1 MKLKYIKLS
10 LVLIFLI
17 LPFLCIGLVKS
28 KDNQAVLPVPLEMD
42 FVGEYSFD
50 GETWYEYSK
59 SADIS
64 SFSGDVTFRG
74 NFTEEI
80 REGATLNFF
89 INHIGIS
96 MYVNGNMIYMDTP
109 TQLKDMGRDLMSS
122 MCGQK
127 WSNFVCPHIAT
138 TDEVEIRFINFHHHG
153 NRNAYIEAM
162 TNCYMSPQYNPIMET
177 YLEKYIEP
185 FENVGY
191 GILVVGIMLIGV
203 AAFAKIFGSEMAAKV
218 AKIAVATLFTGGYVL
233 FDVMLV
239 FLMNDSLAVKTYA
252 GQLCLMMSV
261 FFVGMIVCDM
271 LSGICRKIAN
281 VTIAISGIVNA
292 VIIIIA
298 TTGKVLLYDMV
309 LVWKVMQLVVSIA
322 LIFVSVMEI
331 KKNKK
336 KWGEISICAIVL
348 LAVVLDIGEVGYHE
362 YYNGMFY
369 KVTFIIMLVG
379 LVFMGV
385 RMVVNEHR
393 INVKNQKLE
402 VELENSHTAL
412 MLSQIKP
419 HFIYNVLGTIREFC
433 EEEPKMAADLVQKFS
448 LYLRGNFTE
457 MDNQTPVS
465 VAKEIEHVKH
475 YVDIEMIRFPDMK
488 IEYDIQNDEFLVPA
502 LTIQPLVENAIKHG
516 LMGLETA
523 GKVKISS
530 YETEKFYEVCVKDD
544 GIGFDESVFNDGK
557 KHIGIANIRRRIEAL
572 CGGSLTIESIK
583 NQGTTAI
590 IRIPKEGV
598 MD

>member
-17 LPFLCIGLVKS
+17 LPFVCIGLVKS
-28 KDNQAVLPVPLEMD
+28 NDNQATLPVPLEME
-42 FVGEYSFD
+42 FQGEYSFD
-50 GETWYEYSK
+50 GVNWYQYSE

-64 SFSGDVTFRG
+64 SFDGDIIFRG
-74 NFTEEI
+74 HFTEEI

-89 INHIGIS
+89 INHVGIS
-96 MYVNGNMIYMDTP
+96 VYVNGNMIYMDTP
-109 TQLKDMGRDLMSS
+109 TQLKSMGRDLMKS

-127 WSNFVCPHIAT
+127 WSNFICPQIT
-138 TDEVEIRFINFHHHG
+138 VEDEVEIRLINFHEHG
-153 NRNAYIEAM
+153 NRNAYKEAM
-162 TNCYMSPQYNPIMET
+162 TNCYMSPQYNPIMEN
-177 YLEKYIEP
+177 YLEKYIKP

-191 GILVVGIMLIGV
+191 GVLVVGIMLIGV
-203 AAFAKIFGSEMAAKV
+203 AFFAKIFGSEMAEKV
-218 AKIAVATLFTGGYVL
+218 AKIAVATLFMAGYVL

-239 FLMNDSLAVKTYA
+239 FLMDDSLAVKTYA
-252 GQLCLMMSV
+252 AQLCLMMSV
-261 FFVGMIVCDM
+261 FFVGMIVSDM
-271 LSGICRKIAN
+271 LSGIRRKIAN
-281 VTIAISGIVNA
+281 VIVAVSGVVNAAIVIIAI
-292 VIIIIA
+292 
-298 TTGKVLLYDMV
+298 TGKVLLYDMGF
-309 LVWKVMQLVVSIA
+309 VWKMMQLVVSLSFIVLA
-322 LIFVSVMEI
+322 IMEI
-331 KKNKK
+331 KTNKK
-336 KWGEISICAIVL
+336 KWGEISICAIVH
-348 LAVVLDIGEVGYHE
+348 LAVILDIGEVGYYE
-362 YYNGMFY
+362 FFNGMFY
-369 KVTFIIMLVG
+369 KIAFIIMLAG
-379 LVFMGV
+379 LIFRGV
-385 RMVVNEHR
+385 RMIVYEHR
-393 INVKNQKLE
+393 TNVKNQNLE
-402 VELENSHTAL
+402 IELENSHTAL

-572 CGGSLTIESIK
+572 CGGSLTIESVK

-598 MD
+598 KK

>member
-1 MKLKYIKLS
+1 M
-10 LVLIFLI
+10 
-17 LPFLCIGLVKS
+17 
-28 KDNQAVLPVPLEMD
+28 
-42 FVGEYSFD
+42 
-50 GETWYEYSK
+50 
-59 SADIS
+59 
-64 SFSGDVTFRG
+64 
-74 NFTEEI
+74 
-80 REGATLNFF
+80 
-89 INHIGIS
+89 
-96 MYVNGNMIYMDTP
+96 
-109 TQLKDMGRDLMSS
+109 
-122 MCGQK
+122 
-127 WSNFVCPHIAT
+127 
-138 TDEVEIRFINFHHHG
+138 
-153 NRNAYIEAM
+153 
-162 TNCYMSPQYNPIMET
+162 
-177 YLEKYIEP
+177 
-185 FENVGY
+185 
-191 GILVVGIMLIGV
+191 
-203 AAFAKIFGSEMAAKV
+203 
-218 AKIAVATLFTGGYVL
+218 
-233 FDVMLV
+233 
-239 FLMNDSLAVKTYA
+239 
-252 GQLCLMMSV
+252 
-261 FFVGMIVCDM
+261 
-271 LSGICRKIAN
+271 
-281 VTIAISGIVNA
+281 
-292 VIIIIA
+292 
-298 TTGKVLLYDMV
+298 
-309 LVWKVMQLVVSIA
+309 
-322 LIFVSVMEI
+322 
-331 KKNKK
+331 
-336 KWGEISICAIVL
+336 
-348 LAVVLDIGEVGYHE
+348 AVVLDIGEVGYHE

-557 KHIGIANIRRRIEAL
+557 KHIGIANIRRRIEDL